1 MCVCLCV
8 CGKQIPEILL
18 QSQAPMPP
26 TQNVSNSPSIC
37 SMPQAPHCQHTP
49 TPTDH
54 PPASTHQALGR
65 VVPGAAGFHTVLVTL
80 PLSTFIPTVFFL
92 WTAMQPNHN
101 RQYAD
106 ISEDC
111 PGKFPERKDERQ
123 SVKLKC
129 YLFYLLN
136 LESLLFKLLQLK
148 NQISHAK
155 SKSVLI
161 VCLKFYIFIL
171 E

>member
-1 MCVCLCV
+1 
-8 CGKQIPEILL
+8 
-18 QSQAPMPP
+18 
-26 TQNVSNSPSIC
+26 
-37 SMPQAPHCQHTP
+37 
-49 TPTDH
+49 
-54 PPASTHQALGR
+54 
-65 VVPGAAGFHTVLVTL
+65 
-80 PLSTFIPTVFFL
+80 
-92 WTAMQPNHN
+92 MQPNHS
-101 RQYAD
+101 RQYDD
-106 ISEDC
+106 ISEDS

-136 LESLLFKLLQLK
+136 LESLLFKWLQLK

-161 VCLKFYIFIL
+161 VCLKFYVFIL